1 MRQLQ
6 NIFHSRGLSL
16 WFIEFLWNHKIT
28 RNGSKLMILSK
39 CHFNDVKSKKNKIDM
54 HKSEVLKSLKWAM
67 KANIMN
73 KCFTSPRRDDYGKCA
88 MIFFQAWSDML
99 NTHTCS
105 YIYMLYLYMFIE
117 MFFSHSEMSSLLY
130 SVSLFDMK
138 SSMESHGVALF
149 HYVFLWYHFKIHIK
163 IQFFLLFTF
172 FARIWHILHI

>member
-1 MRQLQ
+1 
-6 NIFHSRGLSL
+6 
-16 WFIEFLWNHKIT
+16 
-28 RNGSKLMILSK
+28 MILSK

-105 YIYMLYLYMFIE
+105 YIYMLICKICLFLAKIYKACNTYLQ
-117 MFFSHSEMSSLLY
+117 LLD
-130 SVSLFDMK
+130 V
-138 SSMESHGVALF
+138 
-149 HYVFLWYHFKIHIK
+149 KI
-163 IQFFLLFTF
+163 
-172 FARIWHILHI
+172 